1 MRVIRIGWHVL
12 SHALSHALS
21 HSLNGIIKPMARLS
35 LAGALALM
43 ALSALQ
49 PVFTDSGDVLA
60 AETANVETELSTP
73 QQAEPDEGGT
83 GVNNFDREEWY
94 EFSILLAPFLVLVT
108 FILIL
113 MFRWDKSTNNED

>member
-1 MRVIRIGWHVL
+1 MRAVL
-12 SHALSHALS
+12 GA
-21 HSLNGIIKPMARLS
+21 IIKPMARLS
-35 LAGALALM
+35 LAAALALV
-43 ALSALQ
+43 AISAIQ
-49 PVFTDSGDVLA
+49 PLFSDSGDLLA
-60 AETANVETELSTP
+60 ADAVPVEAEFSLP

-113 MFRWDKSTNNED
+113 MFGWDRFTSDDE

>member
-1 MRVIRIGWHVL
+1 MRDVL
-12 SHALSHALS
+12 RS
-21 HSLNGIIKPMARLS
+21 IIKPMARLS
-35 LAGALALM
+35 IAAALALV
-43 ALSALQ
+43 AISAIQ
-49 PVFTDSGDVLA
+49 PIFSPDGDLLA
-60 AETANVETELSTP
+60 ADDTSQVAELSLP

-113 MFRWDKSTNNED
+113 MFGWDRSTNNED

>member
-1 MRVIRIGWHVL
+1 MQQLWR
-12 SHALSHALS
+12 ALS
-21 HSLNGIIKPMARLS
+21 GIIKPMARLS
-35 LAGALALM
+35 LAGALALV
-43 ALSALQ
+43 AISAIQ
-49 PVFTDSGDVLA
+49 PAFTDSGDVLA
-60 AETANVETELSTP
+60 ADSEAVETQIALP

-113 MFRWDKSTNNED
+113 MFNWDRFTNNED

>member
-1 MRVIRIGWHVL
+1 MWDVL
-12 SHALSHALS
+12 R
-21 HSLNGIIKPMARLS
+21 GIIRPMARLS
-35 LAGALALM
+35 LAAALTLVAI
-43 ALSALQ
+43 SAIQ
-49 PVFTDSGDVLA
+49 PVFTDGGDVLA
-60 AETANVETELSTP
+60 ADAAPVQAELSTP

-113 MFRWDKSTNNED
+113 MFGWDRFTNNED

>member
-1 MRVIRIGWHVL
+1 MRAVL
-12 SHALSHALS
+12 GA
-21 HSLNGIIKPMARLS
+21 IIKPMARLS
-35 LAGALALM
+35 LAAALALV
-43 ALSALQ
+43 AISAIQ
-49 PVFTDSGDVLA
+49 PLFSDSGDLLA
-60 AETANVETELSTP
+60 AEAVPVEAELSLP

-113 MFRWDKSTNNED
+113 MFGWDRFTSDDD

>member
-1 MRVIRIGWHVL
+1 MRDVL
-12 SHALSHALS
+12 RAAS
-21 HSLNGIIKPMARLS
+21 KPMARLS
-35 LAGALALM
+35 IAAVLALI
-43 ALSALQ
+43 AVAAIQ
-49 PVFTDSGDVLA
+49 PVFTNSGDVLG
-60 AETANVETELSTP
+60 AEAVPAQTEISQP

-113 MFRWDKSTNNED
+113 MFNWDRSTNNED

>member
-1 MRVIRIGWHVL
+1 MREVL
-12 SHALSHALS
+12 GA
-21 HSLNGIIKPMARLS
+21 IIKPMARLS
-35 LAGALALM
+35 LAAALALV
-43 ALSALQ
+43 AISAIQ
-49 PVFTDSGDVLA
+49 PLFSDSGALLA
-60 AETANVETELSTP
+60 ADAVPAQSELSLP

-113 MFRWDKSTNNED
+113 MFGWDRFTSDDE

>member
-1 MRVIRIGWHVL
+1 MRD
-12 SHALSHALS
+12 ALRAV
-21 HSLNGIIKPMARLS
+21 IKPMARLS
-35 LAGALALM
+35 IAAMLALI
-43 ALSALQ
+43 AIAAIQ
-49 PVFTDSGDVLA
+49 PVFTSDGDVLA
-60 AETANVETELSTP
+60 ADAVPAQAELVAP

-113 MFRWDKSTNNED
+113 MFGWDRFTSDDD

>member
-1 MRVIRIGWHVL
+1 
-12 SHALSHALS
+12 
-21 HSLNGIIKPMARLS
+21 MARLS
-35 LAGALALM
+35 LAAALALV
-43 ALSALQ
+43 AISAIQ
-49 PVFTDSGDVLA
+49 PVFTGGGDLLA
-60 AETANVETELSTP
+60 AETSPVQSELSMP

-113 MFRWDKSTNNED
+113 MFGWDRFTNNED

>member
-1 MRVIRIGWHVL
+1 MRE
-12 SHALSHALS
+12 ALRA
-21 HSLNGIIKPMARLS
+21 IIKPMARLS
-35 LAGALALM
+35 LAAALALLAISAIQPLLTDVG
-43 ALSALQ
+43 ALY
-49 PVFTDSGDVLA
+49 A
-60 AETANVETELSTP
+60 AEHAPAQAELSLP

-113 MFRWDKSTNNED
+113 MFGWDRFTSDDD

>member
-1 MRVIRIGWHVL
+1 MRNVLQVLRAIIR
-12 SHALSHALS
+12 
-21 HSLNGIIKPMARLS
+21 PMARLS
-35 LAGALALM
+35 LAAALALV
-43 ALSALQ
+43 ALAALQ
-49 PVFTDSGDVLA
+49 PLFSDSGDLLA
-60 AETANVETELSTP
+60 AESAPVQSELAAP

-113 MFRWDKSTNNED
+113 MFGWDRFTNNED

>member
-1 MRVIRIGWHVL
+1 MRAVFR
-12 SHALSHALS
+12 A
-21 HSLNGIIKPMARLS
+21 IIKPMARLS
-35 LAGALALM
+35 LAAALALL
-43 ALSALQ
+43 AISAIQ
-49 PVFTDSGDVLA
+49 PLFNDSGDLLA
-60 AETANVETELSTP
+60 AEAAPAQAKLSLP

-113 MFRWDKSTNNED
+113 MFAWDRSTSNDD